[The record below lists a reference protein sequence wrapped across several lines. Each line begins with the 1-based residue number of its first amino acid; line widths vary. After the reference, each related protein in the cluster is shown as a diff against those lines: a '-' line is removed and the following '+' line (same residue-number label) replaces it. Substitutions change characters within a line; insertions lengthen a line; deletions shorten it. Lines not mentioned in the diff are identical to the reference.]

1 MSTARQPLFE
11 QYRPA
16 VWPDVVGQDKALA
29 RIEALKRRGLGGRA
43 FWITGQSGTGK
54 TTIARLLA
62 AEVADP
68 FCTIEIDAGE
78 LTAERMREIESVS
91 CMYGFGS
98 KTGRA
103 VIVNEAHGLR
113 APIIRALL
121 VALEPI
127 RAHCVWIFTTTC
139 DGQDHLFDGQMDAH
153 PLLSRCSVLE
163 LSRRNLAPGFA
174 KRAREIAQREGLDGK
189 PLEAYVSLAR
199 RHRNN
204 LRAMLGEI
212 EAGVMLADK
221 GGEA

>member
-1 MSTARQPLFE
+1 MSAPQPLFE

-16 VWPDVVGQDKALA
+16 VWADVVGQDKAVA
-29 RIEALKRRGLGGRA
+29 KIAALRRRGLGGRA

-78 LTAERMREIESVS
+78 LTAERMREIQGLQHY
-91 CMYGFGS
+91 YGFGS

-103 VIVNEAHGLR
+103 FIVNEAHGLR
-113 APIIRALL
+113 GSVIRGLL

-127 RAHCVWIFTTTC
+127 PAHCVWIFTTTC

-163 LSRRNLAPGFA
+163 LSRRNLAPAFA
-174 KRAREIAQREGLDGK
+174 QRAREVAEREGLNGR
-189 PLEAYVSLAR
+189 PIEAYVSLAK

-212 EAGVMLADK
+212 EAGAMLAR
-221 GGEA
+221 EAVTP

>member
-1 MSTARQPLFE
+1 
-11 QYRPA
+11 
-16 VWPDVVGQDKALA
+16 
-29 RIEALKRRGLGGRA
+29 
-43 FWITGQSGTGK
+43 
-54 TTIARLLA
+54 
-62 AEVADP
+62 
-68 FCTIEIDAGE
+68 
-78 LTAERMREIESVS
+78 
-91 CMYGFGS
+91 MYGFGA

-103 VIVNEAHGLR
+103 VVVNEAHGLR
-113 APIIRALL
+113 GPIIRALL

-127 RAHCVWIFTTTC
+127 RPHCVWIFTTTC

-189 PLEAYVSLAR
+189 PIEAYVQLAK

-212 EAGVMLADK
+212 EAGVMLTGK